1 MARSQRPAQHDE
13 REDMMS
19 DWPSCLREAFDRA
32 PAAKA
37 QFELLAASHQRDT
50 TAWIEEPG
58 DDAARHARAHAAIA
72 ALLDA

>member
-1 MARSQRPAQHDE
+1 
-13 REDMMS
+13 MS

-37 QFELLAASHQRDT
+37 QFELLAASHQRDA

-58 DDAARHARAHAAIA
+58 DDAARHARAHAAVA